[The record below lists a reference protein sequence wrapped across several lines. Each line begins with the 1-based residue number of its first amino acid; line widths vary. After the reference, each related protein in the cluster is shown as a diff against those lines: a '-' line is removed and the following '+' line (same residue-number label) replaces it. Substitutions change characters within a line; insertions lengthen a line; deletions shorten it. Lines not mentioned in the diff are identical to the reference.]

1 MTTTDPF
8 ETVEDIIDD
17 VADAS
22 EENEA
27 KREKRERQKF
37 FIVSAVETV
46 CETQKELRDWLEKN
60 EEAAKSVRI
69 VKGSEIVPK
78 KKVAFYF

>member
-1 MTTTDPF
+1 MINDPF
-8 ETVEDIIDD
+8 ETSEDVIDE
-17 VADAS
+17 VADAT

-37 FIVSAVETV
+37 FIVSCVETI

-60 EEAAKSVRI
+60 EESAKSARI
-69 VKGSEIVPK
+69 IKGTEIVPK